1 MVEMEFK
8 TDIMNIPQN
17 RYVIIKN
24 NCTPIISSL
33 KPEEGYFLAKVIN
46 IRSITLVG
54 YTNDLF
60 VVCSIFGIEEKSM
73 HDIFTRKG
81 YSSGVTTL
89 RTTTNNE
96 FAPVIKKI
104 KLSSIISY
112 HVITPEEYPLLVGY
126 YWLDD
131 MFKEEAF
138 GVLI

>member
-1 MVEMEFK
+1 
-8 TDIMNIPQN
+8 MNIPHN
-17 RYVIIKN
+17 RYVIIRN
-24 NCTPIISSL
+24 NYTPIISSL

-46 IRSITLVG
+46 IRSITISS

-73 HDIFTRKG
+73 HDIL
-81 YSSGVTTL
+81 L

-96 FAPVIKKI
+96 FAPVIKNI